1 MAFRR
6 DFLIHFTQLQLTPL
20 EIIES
25 INMLRVLEYG
35 YKIRMV
41 VTTSET
47 VGVDTPED
55 LERATNLM
63 KKDSLF
69 ASYFEKS

>member
-6 DFLIHFTQLQLTPL
+6 DFLIHFTKLQPTPL

-25 INMLRVLEYG
+25 IDMLRVLEYG
-35 YKIRMV
+35 YLIRMIE
-41 VTTSET
+41 TTSEI

-55 LERATNLM
+55 LERAKILM
-63 KKDSLF
+63 KNDSLF
-69 ASYFEKS
+69 SSYFEKT